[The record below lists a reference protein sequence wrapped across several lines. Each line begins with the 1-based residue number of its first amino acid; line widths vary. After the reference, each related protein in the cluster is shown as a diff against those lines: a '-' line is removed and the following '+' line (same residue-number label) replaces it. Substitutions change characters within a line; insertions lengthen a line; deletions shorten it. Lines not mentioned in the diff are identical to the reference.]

1 MATKKEMIDNL
12 LEEVKMKPSTLL
24 KLKLEIDDSGYYYEL
39 DPARD
44 VTPYE
49 CMLLFKLVT
58 VAMNTE
64 TPIDLTKRYIKL
76 NNLQRH
82 FTKTND
88 IVEDAEYE
96 DDDDDEEYDD

>member
-44 VTPYE
+44 VSPYE

-58 VAMNTE
+58 VALNTE

-82 FTKTND
+82 FTKTQD
-88 IVEDAEYE
+88 IVEYE
-96 DDDDDEEYDD
+96 EDDEEFDD

>member
-1 MATKKEMIDNL
+1 MATEKEKMINAL
-12 LEEVKMKPSTLL
+12 LDEVKMKPATLL
-24 KLKLEIDDSGYYYEL
+24 KLKLEIDDGGYYYEL

-44 VTPYE
+44 ITPYE

-58 VAMNTE
+58 VAMNTD

-76 NNLQRH
+76 NNLRRH

-88 IVEDAEYE
+88 IVEEADYE
-96 DDDDDEEYDD
+96 DYGD